1 MKRSGIF
8 ECQFPCC
15 GKVAFDRSEVD
26 VHHIVSRSL
35 NGVKK
40 PYNEIVLCPGCH
52 RMIHVPGVTHGI
64 HKVKRDNSVVLRGYI
79 MTTSG
84 KALIYQKADGKDRMW
99 IQKTKEDIVLEQPL
113 DF

>member
-1 MKRSGIF
+1 
-8 ECQFPCC
+8 
-15 GKVAFDRSEVD
+15 
-26 VHHIVSRSL
+26 
-35 NGVKK
+35 
-40 PYNEIVLCPGCH
+40 
-52 RMIHVPGVTHGI
+52 
-64 HKVKRDNSVVLRGYI
+64 